1 MTDSNADTRDGAR
14 GPRLAA
20 AAVVGMLVPFV
31 LPIIVIVV
39 ALSDRRAMRHGRRV
53 PEPPFLHRFAIGLST
68 IALLAQVVGLVLAT
82 SVWSSYTIGLERSGA
97 VGVVGAPCT
106 VADRCCQAIHG
117 AGAGE
122 CRPLAERGGEIQG
135 TRESQMSAVNRAVCA
150 EALQAM
156 RGELASAERPL
167 PDACDFAPAGGERSA
182 K

>member
-1 MTDSNADTRDGAR
+1 MVPFEAAGAEDDALA
-14 GPRLAA
+14 GAYSEVLAA
-20 AAVVGMLVPFV
+20 LLDPYPGDPQRVGGQL
-31 LPIIVIVV
+31 
-39 ALSDRRAMRHGRRV
+39 D
-53 PEPPFLHRFAIGLST
+53 
-68 IALLAQVVGLVLAT
+68 
-82 SVWSSYTIGLERSGA
+82 
-97 VGVVGAPCT
+97 
-106 VADRCCQAIHG
+106 G

-122 CRPLAERGGEIQG
+122 CRPLAERAGEIQG